1 MFSRKTVHLSCA
13 LALWLAASAAAD
25 PVAVQ
30 RLEGV
35 VHGFLVLRSE
45 AGEVLADGD
54 LVQVPRKG
62 GIDSRLT
69 FRFRDGSVHDER
81 VFFTQDRVLRLES
94 YHLVQKGPSFPQPL
108 EAKLNRAENRFEV
121 RQTKEGESEAEVL
134 EGTLELPEDAYNGMF
149 FTLLK
154 NIDGTPRTVRL
165 VAFTPEPRMVNL
177 EVTALGEEKF
187 AIEKVSRR
195 ATRYALDIDVTGFTG
210 ILAKLFGK
218 DPAPLHT
225 WILGGDAPTFVKFQ
239 GFLYQGG
246 PVWIVELTSPTWS
259 AATDAT
265 DSRR

>member
-1 MFSRKTVHLSCA
+1 MFSRCA
-13 LALWLAASAAAD
+13 VGFSIALTLWVARAAAD
-25 PVAVQ
+25 PVAV
-30 RLEGV
+30 RKMEGV

-45 AGEVLADGD
+45 GGEVLAEGD
-54 LVQVPRKG
+54 LIQVPRQR

-81 VFFTQDRVLRLES
+81 LYFTQEGVFRLES
-94 YHLVQKGPSFPQPL
+94 YHLLQKGPSFPQSI
-108 EAKLNRAENRFEV
+108 EVTLNRAESRFEV
-121 RQTKEGESEAEVL
+121 RHTKDGESEEEVL
-134 EGTLELPEDAYNGMF
+134 EGTLELPDDAYNGMF

-154 NIDGTPRTVRL
+154 NIDGTPRTVSL

-177 EVTALGEEKF
+177 EVTSLGEEKF
-187 AIEKVSRR
+187 AIEKTSRR

-210 ILAKLFGK
+210 LLAKLFGK

-225 WILGGDAPTFVKFQ
+225 WMLGGDAPTFVKFE

-246 PVWIVELTSPTWS
+246 PTWTIELTSPTWS
-259 AATDAT
+259 AATDAA